1 MTGSLAGQ
9 WQVSLYFDAENGLLI
24 RRTTGFPTFM
34 GDFIHQV
41 DLGEYKVF
49 DDLTI
54 ATRVEYSVP
63 NIRWTR
69 VVTGVDHNQAADAHS
84 LSAVSCAMLL
94 ELTFN

>member
-1 MTGSLAGQ
+1 
-9 WQVSLYFDAENGLLI
+9 
-24 RRTTGFPTFM
+24 M

-69 VVTGVDHNQAADAHS
+69 VVTGVDHNQAADAI
-84 LSAVSCAMLL
+84 L
-94 ELTFN
+94 FQP